1 MPEALAPG
9 REFELTREV
18 TAEVTAARFGNPGVP
33 VFATPALVGLL
44 EEAAI
49 GCVAPTLDDGAGT
62 VGTSVNVQH
71 LAATPIGLTVTA
83 TARLVEVDGRRLV
96 FEVEAHDDKEPIA
109 KGMHERFLVGS
120 MERFVERA
128 LEKSD

>member
-1 MPEALAPG
+1 MPEELAPG
-9 REFELTREV
+9 RDFELSREV
-18 TAEVTAARFGNPGVP
+18 TPEVTADRFGNPGVP

-44 EEAAI
+44 EETAI
-49 GCVAPTLDDGAGT
+49 GCVAPTLDEGAGT

-71 LAATPIGLTVTA
+71 LAATPIGMTVTA

-96 FEVEAHDDKEPIA
+96 FEVEARDDKEPVA
-109 KGMHERFLVGS
+109 KGTHERFVVGS

-128 LEKSD
+128 AEKAN